1 MKRPGSLAALIVAV
15 VCFAHAAAAGEVTV
29 TDVAGRNVTI
39 NVPVKSVIL
48 GEGRF
53 LPTLAILEPNDP
65 AGLVDAMMADFR
77 RFDPAT
83 YAQYLKRFPKI
94 SEIEEI
100 GAGGAASFSSEHAIG
115 VKPDVAIFGLGSAH
129 GPGAR
134 DKEIL
139 ARLNAAGIPVIVV
152 DFRIDPL
159 VNTPK
164 SMRLLGTILGRENK
178 AEEFLT
184 FYEEQLDIV
193 ADRLKSVTRRPRVFM
208 EIRVGLRD
216 QCCETIGNQV
226 MGRFIDWAGGDN
238 IVAKKIPGTHGIVNA
253 EYLISEQPEFYIAT
267 AIGNHLPGNAD
278 KGRVI
283 LGAGVPANVAK
294 ESLVQVLQ
302 RPVISELEA
311 VKASRAYAIWHHFYN
326 TPMHVAAIQAM
337 AKWFH
342 PELFADLEPADT
354 LAGYFSRFQPMPV
367 DGVYWTGVDA
377 E

>member
-1 MKRPGSLAALIVAV
+1 MKRIGFSVTLILSA
-15 VCFAHAAAAGEVTV
+15 FLLGQATASEMLSI
-29 TDVAGRNVTI
+29 TDVAGRTI
-39 NVPVKSVIL
+39 EVEVPAKKVVL

-53 LPTLAILEPNDP
+53 LPTLAILDREDP
-65 AGLVDAMMADFR
+65 VGRVAAMMADFR

-83 YAQYLKRFPKI
+83 YAQYKKTFPRI

-139 ARLNAAGIPVIVV
+139 ARLEAAGIPVLVV

-164 SMRLLGTILGRENK
+164 SVRLLGKILGRDK
-178 AEEFLT
+178 AAEEFVA
-184 FYEEQLDIV
+184 FYEKNLNVVHE
-193 ADRLKSVTRRPRVFM
+193 RLERAATKPRVFM
-208 EIRVGLRD
+208 EIRVGLRE
-216 QCCETIGNQV
+216 QCCETIGQQV

-238 IVAKKIPGTHGIVNA
+238 IVAEKIPGTHGVVNA
-253 EYLISEQPEFYIAT
+253 EFLLSEQPDIYIAT
-267 AIGNHLPGNAD
+267 AIGNYPPASAD

-283 LGAGVPANVAK
+283 LGAGAPADVAA
-294 ESLVQVLQ
+294 ESLKRVVR
-302 RPVISELEA
+302 RPVVSELHA
-311 VKASRAYAIWHHFYN
+311 VKSGSAFAIWHHFYN
-326 TPMHVAAIQAM
+326 TPMNVAAVQAM

-342 PELFADLEPADT
+342 PDLFTDLDPRKT
-354 LAGYFSRFQPMPV
+354 LEEYFRRFQPMPL
-367 DGVYWTGVDA
+367 DGVYWTGLA
-377 E
+377 PE